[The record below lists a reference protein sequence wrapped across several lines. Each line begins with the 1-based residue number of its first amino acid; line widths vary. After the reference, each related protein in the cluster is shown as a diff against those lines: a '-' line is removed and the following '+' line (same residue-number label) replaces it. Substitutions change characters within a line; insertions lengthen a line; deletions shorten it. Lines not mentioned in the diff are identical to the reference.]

1 MWWRETPSS
10 AVSAEVEGLE
20 CLWKPHALCLPS
32 PLNPTTTRFLSPC
45 RHEGVFIVRGKEDSL
60 VTRNFVPGKTV
71 YNEKLVKVDVSAVH
85 LPPPHSPLPSLA
97 AARYFP
103 AGSCPFIPDCARM
116 HECRGGVGWG
126 IQQHV
131 PSRVCGCASSSAHVA
146 TDGRVRMA
154 PRLSTVCGTPS
165 GPNSRLRLWVAS
177 RTCGSPPGA
186 RSCTWVQPR
195 ARPCPTCRTSSGR

>member
-1 MWWRETPSS
+1 ML
-10 AVSAEVEGLE
+10 VEASR
-20 CLWKPHALCLPS
+20 PMPALS
-32 PLNPTTTRFLSPC
+32 PPTTTRFLSPC

-116 HECRGGVGWG
+116 HECRGVMCYVCV
-126 IQQHV
+126 HV
-131 PSRVCGCASSSAHVA
+131 VARVRVC
-146 TDGRVRMA
+146 
-154 PRLSTVCGTPS
+154 
-165 GPNSRLRLWVAS
+165 
-177 RTCGSPPGA
+177 
-186 RSCTWVQPR
+186 R
-195 ARPCPTCRTSSGR
+195 ARRGMPCYACMNVVM